1 MVPDRGSGHRGNEV
15 LPRASR
21 RHTMPTYFTLLLQ
34 LALGFVNDPDDDAP
48 VITNVIGTLD
58 PNG

>member
-1 MVPDRGSGHRGNEV
+1 
-15 LPRASR
+15 
-21 RHTMPTYFTLLLQ
+21 MPTYFTLLLQ

-48 VITNVIGTLD
+48 VFTNILGTAD